1 MMKINITD
9 IVTDNATCS
18 TINDMDVDVASYVAA
33 DVASYVANDV
43 AANMADDVAISK
55 KLGPL
60 VVGFILIL
68 GN

>member
-1 MMKINITD
+1 M
-9 IVTDNATCS
+9 AA
-18 TINDMDVDVASYVAA
+18 DVESYMAA
-33 DVASYVANDV
+33 DVASDVANDV

-68 GN
+68 GH

>member
-1 MMKINITD
+1 M
-9 IVTDNATCS
+9 AA
-18 TINDMDVDVASYVAA
+18 DVASYVAG
-33 DVASYVANDV
+33 DMASYVANDV

-68 GN
+68 GH